1 MYVGTCEYINSRDER
16 ACQIILIKNHIIFI
30 KYNVAFPLK
39 KICMCICKNIN
50 IIDLYIYVHMHA
62 LHLLI

>member
-1 MYVGTCEYINSRDER
+1 MKDILIKNMRGTHMYVGTCEYINSRDER

-39 KICMCICKNIN
+39 KN
-50 IIDLYIYVHMHA
+50 MHVYM
-62 LHLLI
+62 